1 MFCFRAQ
8 MCVTTALIFVHVS
21 HPVLTYSP
29 VMVHSRTVI
38 PRANV
43 RTEDCP
49 VAGYPPR
56 HRYSYERLA
65 RELLFA
71 LRAIIAIETAIE
83 SGDWEAAKIQAKTAV
98 ALARPVATELKT
110 PKPPLRRNK
119 RKS

>member
-8 MCVTTALIFVHVS
+8 ICVTTALIFVHVS
-21 HPVLTYSP
+21 HPVLTYWQ
-29 VMVHSRTVI
+29 VMVHLLTLI
-38 PRANV
+38 RANV

-83 SGDWEAAKIQAKTAV
+83 AGDWESAKIQARTAV